1 MSKFYDIDLPFGL
14 KYENTLSGLLTK
26 DTNKKVEVKTER
38 DKWKT
43 TGNIFV
49 EFMWRETFSGLVT
62 TEADWWATIL
72 TLDGA
77 IEGIII
83 LPTNIMKDRVKLL
96 INNGQAKYP
105 VKGGDNNAS
114 TGALVPIKELMNYD
128 SEDKTIQ
135 KESKA

>member
-1 MSKFYDIDLPFGL
+1 MSKFYDIDLPFGIR
-14 KYENTLSGLLTK
+14 YENTLSSLLTEQS
-26 DTNKKVEVKTER
+26 NKKVEVKTER
-38 DKWKT
+38 DIWKT

-83 LPTNIMKDRVKLL
+83 LPTNIMKSKVKHL
-96 INNGQAKYP
+96 IAIGKAEYP
-105 VKGGDNNAS
+105 VPGGDDNAS
-114 TGALVPIKELMNYD
+114 IGALVPIKELMNYA
-128 SEDKTIQ
+128 SKDKTIQ
-135 KESKA
+135 KES

>member
-1 MSKFYDIDLPFGL
+1 M
-14 KYENTLSGLLTK
+14 
-26 DTNKKVEVKTER
+26 
-38 DKWKT
+38 
-43 TGNIFV
+43 
-49 EFMWRETFSGLVT
+49 VT

-72 TLDGA
+72 TFNDS

-114 TGALVPIKELMNYD
+114 IGALVPIKELMNYD